1 MKTEIEKRA
10 KEIGDAPIVK
20 EGMASMPW
28 SEFETLTR
36 KAAMWD
42 AHEAHQN
49 ELAKAHAE
57 FWAKIASIKEMF
69 HTKNP
74 NP

>member
-1 MKTEIEKRA
+1 MNNEIEKRA
-10 KEIGDAPIVK
+10 KEIGDAPVVK

-42 AHEAHQN
+42 AHEVHQD
-49 ELAKAHAE
+49 ELAKSSAE
-57 FWAKIASIKEMF
+57 FWAKIASIKQEF
-69 HTKNP
+69 HTKNLKK
-74 NP
+74 